1 MKKLLIICIL
11 LLTGCT
17 TENIVYQKPD
27 KEKEVIEVVYE
38 DFKLVDKKQRSTYYM
53 YKFKGPGNVGQAVDI
68 FKEYYTNK
76 DWIFDKIDEDEFE
89 SVLSFKNNTESKLI
103 IRIAADYPSGIIV
116 IVEDPY

>member
-53 YKFKGPGNVGQAVDI
+53 YKFTGPGTVDQAVEV
-68 FKEYYTNK
+68 FKDYYT
-76 DWIFDKIDEDEFE
+76 DKGWTYDKLDEDYFE
-89 SVLSFKNNTESKLI
+89 SVLSFKDDNSTLI
-103 IRIAADYPSGIIV
+103 IRIATDYPSGIIV